1 MSTAVQPFSGR
12 LEPAVL
18 GGGFEL
24 PDYWVWCGA
33 PIRDEDGL
41 YHLFASRVPKELVF
55 HPGWLYCSE
64 IVRAEADTAAGPY
77 RFAEVVL
84 PARGSEFFDARCTHN
99 PHIRKVGDTYL
110 LLYMGTTYDGPT
122 PTPERQE
129 VRSSAR
135 SHATWARKRIG
146 LATSTS
152 VHGPWK
158 RLVEPLLEPRP
169 GGWDAIATTNP
180 SLCPLPETITPM

>member
-1 MSTAVQPFSGR
+1 MALPPR
-12 LEPAVL
+12 
-18 GGGFEL
+18 GG
-24 PDYWVWCGA
+24 
-33 PIRDEDGL
+33 
-41 YHLFASRVPKELVF
+41 
-55 HPGWLYCSE
+55 
-64 IVRAEADTAAGPY
+64 
-77 RFAEVVL
+77 
-84 PARGSEFFDARCTHN
+84 EFFDARCTHN

-122 PTPERQE
+122 PTAERQE
-129 VRSSAR
+129 VRSSSR

-180 SLCPLPETITPM
+180 SPCPLPETITPM